1 MSRMHIVM
9 TTALAVALASVPA
22 ARGGD
27 PVADVI
33 FRCTTRSEAYAGV
46 ITLREDGTAVL
57 SGSKGAL
64 TFTCPLEL
72 LQLSYSPG
80 AIVANMHVSLA
91 RGPCRGQ
98 NGVVEDRA
106 LLKELDVQVPLS
118 KQGREDAS
126 VQWISYLQPAPC
138 VVQVFERERAARAA
152 RSFEERA
159 DPR

>member
-1 MSRMHIVM
+1 MIRMHVVI
-9 TTALAVALASVPA
+9 TTALAVALASAPA

-33 FRCTTRSEAYAGV
+33 FRCETRSEAYAGV
-46 ITLREDGTAVL
+46 ISLREGGTAIL
-57 SGSKGAL
+57 SGSKGTL

-72 LQLSYSPG
+72 LHLSYSPG
-80 AIVANMHVSLA
+80 AIVPNMHVRLS

-98 NGVVEDRA
+98 TGVVEDRA

-118 KQGREDAS
+118 QQGREDAR

-138 VVQVFERERAARAA
+138 VVLVLERERAARAA
-152 RSFEERA
+152 RSFEGPA